1 MEFLPSFLK
10 CHFVGKPVLAS
21 GYVGCL
27 VRLFISLTVV
37 SEFRVDLDSGY
48 HAVNSGFQLLKSG
61 SLVSGTWPPDSN
73 R

>member
-1 MEFLPSFLK
+1 MLFRGEKSGGVVK
-10 CHFVGKPVLAS
+10 CR
-21 GYVGCL
+21 CL

-37 SEFRVDLDSGY
+37 SEFRVHLDSGY
-48 HAVNSGFQLLKSG
+48 HAVNSGFQLLKSE

>member
-1 MEFLPSFLK
+1 M
-10 CHFVGKPVLAS
+10 LAS

-37 SEFRVDLDSGY
+37 SEFRVHLDSGY